1 MHMNDTCPHSMAPG
15 ESGNRATELRPIKI
29 WPRTDSSRVPLW
41 VYSDHDNYR
50 RELEAIFY
58 GPHWHM
64 VGLESEIPKPGDF
77 KRSTIG
83 ERSVIVTRAE
93 SGELSVLLNS
103 CAHRGVEICQSSF
116 GSQSEIMCPY
126 HQWTYDLSGKL
137 MGVPFR
143 RGVKGKGGFPEDFDP
158 AQHGLRALKVE
169 SVNGAIFASFDHETS
184 PLAEYLGEGNYQYL
198 TRIFNGRKAVVLGY
212 QRQRIKGNWKLY
224 MENIKDPYHASL
236 LHVFLIS
243 FGLYRIDQK
252 GVTITD
258 DRTLAHNVF
267 ASMRNA
273 ASETAGTEDM
283 KSYRKDLKLNDMR
296 LVTGAKEFD
305 DDITI
310 QIQTIFPDLVLQQ
323 QGNSLQMRYVIPRG
337 PDEFELQWTYFGYE
351 DDDEETT
358 LRRLRQANLT
368 GPSGFVSVDDTEVLE
383 YSGSG
388 IRANPSQVAV
398 LELGG
403 REGSAPPDGNMVT
416 EGPIRGF
423 YEYYR
428 RVMYPNAEAPR

>member
-1 MHMNDTCPHSMAPG
+1 MNSCVNEAVCPADAGGS
-15 ESGNRATELRPIKI
+15 ELKPIKI
-29 WPRTDSSRVPLW
+29 WPREDSSRVPLW
-41 VYSDHDNYR
+41 VYTDQDNYR

-64 VGLESEIPKPGDF
+64 VGLESEIPNPGDF
-77 KRSTIG
+77 KRSVIG
-83 ERSVIVTRAE
+83 ERTVIVTRTE
-93 SGELSVLLNS
+93 TGELSVLLNS
-103 CAHRGVEICQSSF
+103 CAHRGVEICQARA
-116 GSQSEIMCPY
+116 GTQKEIMCPY
-126 HQWTYDLSGKL
+126 HQWTYDLKGNL
-137 MGVPFR
+137 VGVPFR
-143 RGVKGKGGFPEDFDP
+143 RGVKGKGGFPSDFDP
-158 AQHGLRALKVE
+158 GKHGLRTLKVE
-169 SVNGAIFASFDHETS
+169 SVNGCIFASFDHATPS
-184 PLAEYLGEGNYQYL
+184 MREYLGEGNWEYL
-198 TRIFNGRKAVVLGY
+198 TRIFNGRKAKVLGY

-252 GVTITD
+252 GVTVTD
-258 DRTLAHNVF
+258 DRTLSHNVF
-267 ASMRNA
+267 ASIRNA
-273 ASETAGTEDM
+273 AGETAGTEDM
-283 KSYRKDLKLNDMR
+283 KSYRKNLQLNDMN
-296 LVTGAKEFD
+296 LVKAAKEYED
-305 DDITI
+305 DVTI

-383 YSGSG
+383 YSGAG
-388 IRANPSQVAV
+388 IRPNPGQLAV

-403 REGSAPPDGNMVT
+403 REGRAPEDGNMVT

-423 YEYYR
+423 YDYYR
-428 RVMYPNAEAPR
+428 RVMYGQAEGQK

>member
-1 MHMNDTCPHSMAPG
+1 MNKACPHADAGSANT
-15 ESGNRATELRPIKI
+15 SSELRPIKI
-29 WPRTDSSRVPLW
+29 WPRQDSSRVPLW
-41 VYSDHDNYR
+41 VYTDRDNYL
-50 RELEAIFY
+50 RELEAVFY

-64 VGLESEIPKPGDF
+64 VGLESEIPNPGDF
-77 KRSTIG
+77 KRSVIG
-83 ERSVIVTRAE
+83 ERTVIVTRTQE
-93 SGELSVLLNS
+93 GELSVLLNS
-103 CAHRGVEICQSSF
+103 CAHRGVEICQTAF
-116 GSQSEIMCPY
+116 GTHKEIMCPY
-126 HQWTYDLSGKL
+126 HQWTYDLKGNL

-143 RGVKGKGGFPEDFDP
+143 RGVKGKGGFPADFDP
-158 AQHGLRALKVE
+158 AQHGLRTLKVE
-169 SVNGAIFASFDHETS
+169 SVNGCIFATFDHDAA
-184 PLAEYLGEGNYQYL
+184 PMREYLGDGNYDYL
-198 TRIFNGRKAVVLGY
+198 TRIFSGRKTKVLGY

-252 GVTITD
+252 GVTVTD
-258 DRTLAHNVF
+258 ERTLSHNVF
-267 ASMRNA
+267 ASIRNPA
-273 ASETAGTEDM
+273 GEVSGTEDM
-283 KSYRKDLKLNDMR
+283 KSYRKDLKLNDMN
-296 LVTGAKEFD
+296 LVSAAKEFED
-305 DDITI
+305 DVTI

-351 DDDEETT
+351 DDSEETT

-368 GPSGFVSVDDTEVLE
+368 GPSGFVSIDDTEVLE
-383 YSGSG
+383 YSGAG
-388 IRANPSQVAV
+388 IRPNPGQVAI

-403 REGSAPPDGNMVT
+403 REGTAPDDGNMVT

-428 RVMYPNAEAPR
+428 RVMYGQDRASK

>member
-1 MHMNDTCPHSMAPG
+1 MNQACPHTDAG
-15 ESGNRATELRPIKI
+15 SGTASSELRPIRI
-29 WPRTDSSRVPLW
+29 WPRKDSSRVPLW
-41 VYSDHDNYR
+41 VYTDRDNYL
-50 RELEAIFY
+50 RELETVFY

-64 VGLESEIPKPGDF
+64 VGLESEIPNPGDF
-77 KRSTIG
+77 KRSVIG
-83 ERSVIVTRAE
+83 ERTVIVTRTQE
-93 SGELSVLLNS
+93 GELSVLLNS
-103 CAHRGVEICQSSF
+103 CAHRGLEICQTAF
-116 GSQSEIMCPY
+116 GTQKEIMCPY
-126 HQWTYDLSGKL
+126 HQWTYDLKGKL

-143 RGVKGKGGFPEDFDP
+143 RGVKGKGGFPADFDT
-158 AQHGLRALKVE
+158 AQHGLRTLKVE
-169 SVNGAIFASFDHETS
+169 SVNGCIFASFDHDA
-184 PLAEYLGEGNYQYL
+184 PPMREYLGEGNCGYL
-198 TRIFNGRKAVVLGY
+198 TRIFNGRRTKVLGY

-252 GVTITD
+252 GVTVTD
-258 DRTLAHNVF
+258 ERTLAHNVF
-267 ASMRNA
+267 ASIRNA
-273 ASETAGTEDM
+273 AGEVSGTEDM
-283 KSYRKDLKLNDMR
+283 KSYRKDLKLNDMS
-296 LVTGAKEFD
+296 LVAAAKEFD
-305 DDITI
+305 DDVTI

-351 DDDEETT
+351 DDSEETT

-383 YSGSG
+383 YSGAG
-388 IRANPSQVAV
+388 IRPNPGQVAV

-403 REGSAPPDGNMVT
+403 RDGAAPDDGNMVT

-428 RVMYPNAEAPR
+428 RVMYGQDGESK

>member
-1 MHMNDTCPHSMAPG
+1 MNQACPHADAG
-15 ESGNRATELRPIKI
+15 SGAASSELRPIRV
-29 WPRTDSSRVPLW
+29 WPRKDSSRVPLW
-41 VYSDHDNYR
+41 VYTDRDNYL
-50 RELEAIFY
+50 RELEAVFY

-64 VGLESEIPKPGDF
+64 VGLESEIPNPGDF
-77 KRSTIG
+77 KRSVIG
-83 ERSVIVTRAE
+83 ERTVIVTRTQE
-93 SGELSVLLNS
+93 GEVSVLLNS
-103 CAHRGVEICQSSF
+103 CAHRGVEICQTAF
-116 GSQSEIMCPY
+116 GTQKEIMCPY
-126 HQWTYDLSGKL
+126 HQWTYDLKGKL
-137 MGVPFR
+137 IGVPFR
-143 RGVKGKGGFPEDFDP
+143 RGVKGKGGFPADFDT
-158 AQHGLRALKVE
+158 AQHGLRTLKVE
-169 SVNGAIFASFDHETS
+169 SVNGCIFASFDHDA
-184 PLAEYLGEGNYQYL
+184 PPMREYLGDGNYDYL
-198 TRIFNGRKAVVLGY
+198 TRIFNGRRTKVLGY

-252 GVTITD
+252 GVTVTD
-258 DRTLAHNVF
+258 ERTLSHNVF
-267 ASMRNA
+267 ASIRNA
-273 ASETAGTEDM
+273 AGEVSGTEDM
-283 KSYRKDLKLNDMR
+283 KSYRKDLKLNDMN
-296 LVTGAKEFD
+296 LVAAAKEFD
-305 DDITI
+305 DDVTI

-351 DDDEETT
+351 DDSGETT

-383 YSGSG
+383 YSGAG
-388 IRANPSQVAV
+388 IRPNPGHVAV

-403 REGSAPPDGNMVT
+403 RDGAAPGDGNMVT

-428 RVMYPNAEAPR
+428 RVMYGQDAESK